1 MPAVL
6 SSIPL
11 KRLATRKAKMNDTPF
26 VHQTGISG
34 LHPEREVRLVD
45 DHTICQGNC
54 DHDTHHKD
62 QDFGDAAKE
71 KLNNAGRAIKHT
83 AEKIGDKAGELKD
96 KTKQKIQEG
105 VDAVKRNRS
114 HI

>member
-1 MPAVL
+1 
-6 SSIPL
+6 
-11 KRLATRKAKMNDTPF
+11 MNHSPF
-26 VHQTGISG
+26 VPHNAAVG
-34 LHPEREVRLVD
+34 LHPMGHVRLVD
-45 DHTICQGNC
+45 DHAIRQGKC

-105 VDAVKRNRS
+105 VDAVKHN
-114 HI
+114 